1 MDTLGITR
9 FEDLIAHLDGLIKTA
24 RINGVESEAINFVA
38 TIRTRLVRIHNHL
51 TDQPTNTEPSVAS
64 KPKTVT
70 DTDDLISQFGDI
82 AEAARG
88 AGLPPTIT
96 HYFHTARLRLR
107 FTLRG
112 QGRRQDSRRIVSRE
126 ASGGT
131 ARMRWEGGET
141 EVEVVDSSA
150 YGLGAMADSRL
161 AENTVVEISREEEG
175 RQRRYDCL
183 VVTAQPHRFQYYL
196 GLEIFQIKG

>member
-9 FEDLIAHLDGLIKTA
+9 FEDLIAHLDGLVKATRVI
-24 RINGVESEAINFVA
+24 GVESEAIDFVA

-51 TDQPTNTEPSVAS
+51 SDQPTDTEPSVS
-64 KPKTVT
+64 PKPKTVT
-70 DTDDLISQFGDI
+70 DVDDMIHQFGEI

-88 AGLPPTIT
+88 AGLSPTLS
-96 HYFHTARLRLR
+96 HYLHTARLRLR

-112 QGRRQDSRRIVSRE
+112 QSRQDSRRIVSRE
-126 ASGGT
+126 ESSGT
-131 ARMRWEGGET
+131 AYMRWEGGET

-150 YGLGAMADSRL
+150 YGLGVVADARL
-161 AENTVVEISREEEG
+161 AENAVVEISREEEG

-183 VVTAQPHRFQYYL
+183 VVNDQPHRFQYYL